1 MDGNVSTN
9 TSQNIHRGTS
19 PRRTTMRL
27 QVQHNQGAGEQA
39 QPSVSSDLRPRGART
54 HRVPEFISQ
63 SSPDSTGPYPTS
75 GTHQIIAE
83 VLERGQAVRM
93 AGSTFW
99 ADSNCPEQKRLI
111 EKMTTASSGGAVLL
125 HYVAVSTSTGEV
137 YHKSSFFFG
146 KIPTS

>member
-1 MDGNVSTN
+1 
-9 TSQNIHRGTS
+9 
-19 PRRTTMRL
+19 
-27 QVQHNQGAGEQA
+27 
-39 QPSVSSDLRPRGART
+39 
-54 HRVPEFISQ
+54 
-63 SSPDSTGPYPTS
+63 
-75 GTHQIIAE
+75 
-83 VLERGQAVRM
+83 M

-146 KIPTS
+146 KFPQEAELATMQDEKFPETRLLMA